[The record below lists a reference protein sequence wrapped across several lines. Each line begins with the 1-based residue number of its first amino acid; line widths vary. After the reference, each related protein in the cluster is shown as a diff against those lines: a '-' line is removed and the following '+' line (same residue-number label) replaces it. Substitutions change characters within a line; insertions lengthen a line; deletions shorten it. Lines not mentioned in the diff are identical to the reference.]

1 VLALTTYEGDA
12 DIFRA
17 LEAGARG
24 YLLKHMLLTEAI
36 SAIRAVYGG
45 ARVIPP
51 AGDGGPAH
59 EGEDELKRPGVDIRQ
74 PCPQIGWRE
83 DETSMCLAI
92 PGRIVELLTDPPV
105 HLAMV
110 DVSGV
115 RRRVDL
121 GLLQDDLPAVGDWVL
136 IHVGFAMSRISESEA
151 ENQMRMLAVLGE
163 DAAAMEEV
171 RGYGLEG
178 RDP

>member
-1 VLALTTYEGDA
+1 
-12 DIFRA
+12 
-17 LEAGARG
+17 
-24 YLLKHMLLTEAI
+24 
-36 SAIRAVYGG
+36 
-45 ARVIPP
+45 
-51 AGDGGPAH
+51 
-59 EGEDELKRPGVDIRQ
+59 
-74 PCPQIGWRE
+74 
-83 DETSMCLAI
+83 MCLAI
-92 PGRIVELLTDPPV
+92 PGRIVDLITDPPV

-121 GLLQDDLPAVGDWVL
+121 GLLEDDLPMVGDWVL
-136 IHVGFAMSRISESEA
+136 IHVGFAMSKISEQEA
-151 ENQMRMLAVLGE
+151 EDQMRMLAVLGE